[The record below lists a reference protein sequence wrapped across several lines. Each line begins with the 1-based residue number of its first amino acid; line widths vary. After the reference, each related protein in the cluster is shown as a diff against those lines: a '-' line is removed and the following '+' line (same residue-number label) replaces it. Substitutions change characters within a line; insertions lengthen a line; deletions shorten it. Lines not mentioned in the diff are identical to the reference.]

1 VIKPEKMNGALY
13 ALHIIMVQGRWM
25 AYQNEDAKKI
35 AKLMDWGEILPM
47 LMLSK
52 EDETDRFRLYL
63 QGVVDDFPLCRLGLD
78 AFDEGVSAEWW
89 K

>member
-35 AKLMDWGEILPM
+35 AKLLDWGEILPL

-63 QGVVDDFPLCRLGLD
+63 QEGIVDDFPMCWRALE
-78 AFDEGVSAEWW
+78 AFDKGPPEE
-89 K
+89 